1 MMPAGTWE
9 VDATH
14 STVEFSVRHRG
25 IPNVRGKF
33 TSFQGTL
40 EVGEDVRSG
49 EVRGSVK
56 VASIDTNEQKR
67 DAHLRSAD
75 FFDAERYPEIA
86 YESTR
91 IEPIDEES
99 SHLFGNLTMHGV
111 TREIRLGVLLQG
123 TDIDPWGNKRAGLQ
137 AHGTLNS
144 AEFGLTEN
152 QEPGAGNVLVGEKVR
167 ITLDISAVLP
177 TSA

>member
-1 MMPAGTWE
+1 M
-9 VDATH
+9 
-14 STVEFSVRHRG
+14 G

-33 TSFQGTL
+33 TNFQGTL

-67 DAHLRSAD
+67 DVHLRSAD
-75 FFDAERYPEIA
+75 FFDAESYPEIA

-111 TREIRLGVLLQG
+111 TRQIRLGVLLQG
-123 TDIDPWGNKRAGLQ
+123 TDTDPWGNTRTGLQ
-137 AHGTLNS
+137 AHGTLDS
-144 AEFGLTEN
+144 GDFGMRESQQL
-152 QEPGAGNVLVGEKVR
+152 GAGNVLVGEKVR
-167 ITLDISAVLP
+167 ITLDISAVLQ